1 MRQMTRHQP
10 PSPPPATA
18 AALPP
23 APPDFATAWRAILA
37 RDPASDGRFVFAVV
51 TTGVYCRPSC
61 PARRPLRRNVRCFA
75 DPAAAEAA
83 GFRACLRCRPD
94 EEQPDA
100 ARRLAEAAREI
111 LERHLDERVTLA
123 RLAAATGV
131 TPWHLQRTFKR
142 VFGQSPQS
150 YVNARRI
157 ERVKRALREEKDVTT
172 AVFEAGFGAA
182 SQLYAQAGARLGMTP
197 GAWRRGGRG
206 ARVRFATAAS
216 PLGRVLVAATERG
229 VCAVLLGADDA
240 EVEAALRRELP
251 EAEIERGGAD
261 LRSWV
266 REVLRRVAGRPPR
279 RELPLDTP
287 ASELQRRV
295 WEALGEIPRG
305 ETRTYGAVAAGIG
318 RPRAARAVAAACAAN
333 RLAVVVPCHRVLPA
347 AGGVGGYRWG
357 AGRKSALLAAE
368 EPATRPAA
376 GVTASAR
383 RAGG

>member
-1 MRQMTRHQP
+1 MPRHQTP
-10 PSPPPATA
+10 NAPPATV

-23 APPDFATAWRAILA
+23 APPDLATTWRAILA
-37 RDPASDGRFVFAVV
+37 RDRESDGRFVFAVV

-61 PARRPLRRNVRCFA
+61 PARRPLRRNVRCFP

-83 GFRACLRCRPD
+83 GFRACLRCRPGD
-94 EEQPDA
+94 QRPDP
-100 ARRLAEAAREI
+100 ARRLAEAAREV
-111 LERHLDERVTLA
+111 LDRHLDERVTLA
-123 RLAAATGV
+123 RLASEVGV
-131 TPWHLQRTFKR
+131 TPWHLQRTFKQ

-150 YVNARRI
+150 YANARRV

-172 AVFEAGFGAA
+172 AIFEAGFGSA
-182 SQLYAQAGARLGMTP
+182 SQLYSQAGARLGMTP

-216 PLGRVLVAATERG
+216 PVGRVLVAATERG

-251 EAEIERGGAD
+251 EAQIEQGGAD
-261 LRSWV
+261 LRAWV
-266 REVLRRVAGRPPR
+266 REVLRRAAGRPPR

-287 ASELQRRV
+287 ATDFQRRV
-295 WEALGEIPRG
+295 WEALAAIPRG
-305 ETRTYGAVAAGIG
+305 ESRTYGAVAAGIG
-318 RPRAARAVAAACAAN
+318 RPGAARAVAAACAAN

-357 AGRKSALLAAE
+357 ADRKSALLAAE
-368 EPATRPAA
+368 EPEERPAA
-376 GVTASAR
+376 GVNASAR
-383 RAGG
+383 RGAG

>member
-1 MRQMTRHQP
+1 MTRHQP
-10 PSPPPATA
+10 KNDPPPTPDAR
-18 AALPP
+18 PP
-23 APPDFATAWRAILA
+23 APPDFAAAWRAILA
-37 RDPASDGRFVFAVV
+37 RDAASDGRFVFAVL

-75 DPAAAEAA
+75 DAAAAEAA
-83 GFRACLRCRPD
+83 GFRACLRCRPR
-94 EEQPDA
+94 EERPDA

-123 RLAAATGV
+123 RLAAETGV

-150 YVNARRI
+150 YVNARRL
-157 ERVKRALREEKDVTT
+157 ERVRRALREEKDVTT
-172 AVFEAGFGAA
+172 AVYEAGFGSA

-206 ARVRFATAAS
+206 TRVRFATAAS
-216 PLGRVLVAATERG
+216 PLGRVLVAATDRG
-229 VCAVLLGADDA
+229 VCAVLLGADDG
-240 EVEAALRRELP
+240 ELESSLRRELP
-251 EAEIERGGAD
+251 EAEIQPDGAGLGD
-261 LRSWV
+261 WL
-266 REVLRRVAGRPPR
+266 REVLRRLDGRPAR

-287 ASELQRRV
+287 ASDFQRRV
-295 WEALGEIPRG
+295 WEALAEIPRG
-305 ETRTYGAVAAGIG
+305 ETRTYGAVAAAVG

-357 AGRKSALLAAE
+357 ADRKNALLAAE
-368 EPATRPAA
+368 EAGERPEAA
-376 GVTASAR
+376 ATASAR